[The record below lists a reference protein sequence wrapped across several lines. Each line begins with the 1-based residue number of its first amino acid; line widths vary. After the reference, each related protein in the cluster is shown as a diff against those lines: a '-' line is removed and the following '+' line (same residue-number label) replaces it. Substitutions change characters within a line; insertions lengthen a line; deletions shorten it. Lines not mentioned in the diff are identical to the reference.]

1 MPREIP
7 AELFNAALMLTTNS
21 GVDVPNATIVK
32 PTIIVGIFSLLA
44 IATAPF
50 TRYSAPPIN
59 NTKPI
64 RIKNI
69 EVSIF

>member
-1 MPREIP
+1 MTEQKVN
-7 AELFNAALMLTTNS
+7 LKTYAAYYENEVRMESSS
-21 GVDVPNATIVK
+21 G
-32 PTIIVGIFSLLA
+32 GIFSLLA

>member
-1 MPREIP
+1 MV
-7 AELFNAALMLTTNS
+7 N
-21 GVDVPNATIVK
+21 
-32 PTIIVGIFSLLA
+32 PTIIVGILSLFA
-44 IATAPF
+44 MATEPF